1 MQFFEEKQSNN
12 IIQEQYE
19 RLNLRTRMKKLIEWN
34 EN

>member
-19 RLNLRTRMKKLIEWN
+19 RLNLRTRMKKLIAWN

>member
-19 RLNLRTRMKKLIEWN
+19 RLNLRTRMKKINCME
-34 EN
+34 